1 MTEQQKHLDLA
12 KLRNIGLIIGG
23 MNLFVA
29 LILLLNG
36 HTEWLHHSSGSI
48 NWLIFGAVLCTSI
61 PGVFNL
67 MSGMMGL
74 TNIKL
79 LHFNKIIQLIVSI
92 IVLAGAVMIFLC
104 PLGAGAA
111 KADMHIGV
119 SEITPGVF
127 TTISGI
133 LGIVFMILDKPEH
146 PVAE

>member
-1 MTEQQKHLDLA
+1 MTNEEKHVDLA

-29 LILLLNG
+29 LILLLCG
-36 HTEWLHHSSGSI
+36 HSTYLHAADGGL
-48 NWLIFGAVLCTSI
+48 NWLVFGAVLCTSI

-79 LHFNKIIQLIVSI
+79 LHFNKVIQIIVS
-92 IVLAGAVMIFLC
+92 VFTLAGAVMIFLS
-104 PLGAGAA
+104 PLGAGESF
-111 KADMHIGV
+111 HIGV

-127 TTISGI
+127 TAISGA
-133 LGIVFMILDKPEH
+133 LGIVFTILDKHGKAEH
-146 PVAE
+146 AE